1 MNENLY
7 QLFDDVLL
15 SSFNIKNEGN
25 KTILELGDDAEYG
38 NLETYSIF
46 PGVIMSYIDLNID
59 NMDEVFFEEK
69 IDNRL
74 LEINHCAE
82 GRYSYAVGDD
92 KIVYFGKGDLCISIY
107 DLTKTLSDFPL
118 GYYKGLEI
126 FIDVDIA
133 NDYIKEYIPDF
144 DVIEF
149 YEELEKSNGYVL
161 VRSNEKI
168 DHVIGELYE
177 VDERI
182 RESYYKLKCFELLL
196 FFQSP
201 IFQKTILFRY
211 LKNKRKLLKTLKRI

>member
-7 QLFDDVLL
+7 ALFDEVLI
-15 SSFNIKNEGN
+15 SSFDIKNEGN
-25 KTILELGDDAEYG
+25 KAVLELGDDAEYG

-46 PGVIMSYIDLNID
+46 PGIILSNIDLAID
-59 NMDEVFFEEK
+59 NVDEVFVEEK
-69 IDNRL
+69 INHRL

-92 KIVYFGKGDLCISIY
+92 KIVYFGKGDLCIIIY

-118 GYYKGLEI
+118 GYYKGIEI
-126 FIDVDIA
+126 FIDVDVA

-149 YEELEKSNGYVL
+149 YENLENADGYVL
-161 VRSNEKI
+161 VRSNERI
-168 DHVIGELYE
+168 DHVIGELYD

-182 RESYYKLKCFELLL
+182 KESYYKLKCTSASL
-196 FFQSP
+196 P
-201 IFQKTILFRY
+201 GRVK
-211 LKNKRKLLKTLKRI
+211 